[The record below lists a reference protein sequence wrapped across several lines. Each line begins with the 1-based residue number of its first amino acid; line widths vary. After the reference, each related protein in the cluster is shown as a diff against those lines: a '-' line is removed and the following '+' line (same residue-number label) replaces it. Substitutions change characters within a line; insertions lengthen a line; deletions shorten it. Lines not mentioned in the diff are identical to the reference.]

1 MIVNCCLCASQD
13 PGNLGRP
20 GKTER
25 NRNKEQV
32 CVCSPCHAML
42 HPSCSTHHTVRSY
55 KFALVVNCLF
65 ISCFF
70 RIFMDKRK
78 RGVEVAHR
86 NRRIP
91 THPVLSPTL
100 TFPSHRFAC
109 YPHHT
114 PSYAL
119 ACTLSMCYCCYCCLC
134 ASQDQED
141 QKSLDLGRPGKT
153 ERNRSRSGRDS
164 SMEVTSEQ
172 VCCSPVASVRMLTHI
187 IRPRQFALVV
197 LFPGSSG
204 SGKRE

>member
-78 RGVEVAHR
+78 RGVEVLR
-86 NRRIP
+86 GLRR
-91 THPVLSPTL
+91 T
-100 TFPSHRFAC
+100 
-109 YPHHT
+109 
-114 PSYAL
+114 
-119 ACTLSMCYCCYCCLC
+119 
-134 ASQDQED
+134 
-141 QKSLDLGRPGKT
+141 
-153 ERNRSRSGRDS
+153 RNRSISIMHLYLYMPS
-164 SMEVTSEQ
+164 SLWV
-172 VCCSPVASVRMLTHI
+172 
-187 IRPRQFALVV
+187 FALSFSF
-197 LFPGSSG
+197 LFSFRTLQKGG
-204 SGKRE
+204 GVEVEVMVRN